1 MTEHHSII
9 IVGAGLSGLYL
20 AWRLQQDNHDVIVLE
35 SRNRT
40 GGRILSVEYNNT
52 CRFDMG
58 PAWLW
63 PHLQPRLQQLI
74 KRLELNVFKQ
84 FTTGDLLYEK
94 SPSAIERYSQQSSH
108 GQSYR
113 IAGGSQS
120 LVDALQESIA
130 DSAIHLDTRVQS
142 IHQQGLR
149 IGAVR
154 DGENHVYTADTV
166 ILALPPRIVQ
176 QHISFDPEHSN
187 NIIQSWRAI
196 PTWMSG
202 HSKVVFIYAQP
213 FWREQNLS
221 GEVFSHHGPLAEIYE
236 GSPSTEEYYS
246 LTTFVGLS
254 SQQRMQL
261 NQDELITACMAQLLR
276 LFGEQ
281 SQQVLD
287 IRIKDWSQDKNT
299 ATNIDVTS
307 PMQHPHYADDMPR
320 VFWDNSLILAGTEV
334 AREHGG
340 YLEGA
345 LESADEALSLLN
357 I

>member
-20 AWRLQQDNHDVIVLE
+20 AWRLQQDNHDVMLLE

-40 GGRILSVEYNNT
+40 GGRILSVEYNDI

-58 PAWLW
+58 PAWVW
-63 PHLQPRLQQLI
+63 PHLQPRLQLLLT
-74 KRLELNVFKQ
+74 RLGLKVFKQ
-84 FTTGDLLYEK
+84 FTAGDLLYEK
-94 SPSAIERYSQQSSH
+94 SPSDIERYSQQSSH
-108 GQSYR
+108 SQSYR
-113 IAGGSQS
+113 IEGGSQN
-120 LVDALQESIA
+120 LIDALQSSIA
-130 DSAIHLDTRVQS
+130 ASTIHLDTRVQS

-149 IGAVR
+149 IDAVR
-154 DGENHVYTADTV
+154 DGENYVYSADTI
-166 ILALPPRIVQ
+166 ILALPPRIAQ
-176 QHISFDPEHSN
+176 QYISFDPELAN
-187 NIIQSWRAI
+187 QIIESWRAI

-221 GEVFSHHGPLAEIYE
+221 GEVFSHHGPLAEIYD
-236 GSPSTEEYYS
+236 GSPATEEYFA
-246 LTTFVGLS
+246 LTSFVGLS
-254 SQQRMQL
+254 AQQRMQL
-261 NQDELITACMAQLLR
+261 NQDELIAACMAQLLR

-299 ATNIDVTS
+299 ATAIDTTT
-307 PMQHPHYADDMPR
+307 PAHHPHYADDMPR
-320 VFWDNSLILAGTEV
+320 VFWDNALILAGTEV

>member
-1 MTEHHSII
+1 MTEHHRII

-20 AWRLQQDNHDVIVLE
+20 AWRLQQDKHDVIVLE

-40 GGRILSVEYNNT
+40 GGRILSADYNDT

-63 PHLQPRLQQLI
+63 PHLQPRLQQLLD
-74 KRLELNVFKQ
+74 RLDLKVFKQ
-84 FTTGDLLYEK
+84 FTSGELLYEK
-94 SPSAIERYSQQSSH
+94 TPSDIERYSQQSSH
-108 GQSYR
+108 SQSSR

-120 LVDALQESIA
+120 LVDALQSSIA

-142 IHQQGLR
+142 IHQQGLHIDAMR
-149 IGAVR
+149 AGKQ
-154 DGENHVYTADTV
+154 HVYSADKIV
-166 ILALPPRIVQ
+166 LALPPRITQ
-176 QHISFDPEHSN
+176 QQISFDPGHSDQ
-187 NIIQSWRAI
+187 IIEAWRAI

-202 HSKVVFIYAQP
+202 HSKMIFIYARP

-221 GEVFSHHGPLAEIYE
+221 GEVFSHHGPLTEIYDA
-236 GSPSTEEYYS
+236 SPATEEVYA
-246 LTTFVGLS
+246 LTSFVGLS
-254 SQQRMQL
+254 AQQRMQL
-261 NQDELITACMAQLLR
+261 DQDELIATCMAQLLR

-281 SQQVLD
+281 SQHVLD
-287 IRIKDWSQDKNT
+287 IKIKDWSQDKNT
-299 ATNIDVTS
+299 ATAIDLTS

-320 VFWDNSLILAGTEV
+320 AFWDNSLILAGTEV

-345 LESADEALSLLN
+345 LESADEAYSLLN
-357 I
+357 L

>member
-40 GGRILSVEYNNT
+40 GGRILSAEYDDT

-58 PAWLW
+58 PAWVW
-63 PHLQPRLQQLI
+63 PHLQPRLQQLLT
-74 KRLELNVFKQ
+74 RLGLKVFKQ
-84 FTTGDLLYEK
+84 FTSGELLYEK
-94 SPSAIERYSQQSSH
+94 SPSDIERYNQQSSH
-108 GQSYR
+108 SQSYR
-113 IAGGSQS
+113 IEGGSQN
-120 LVDALQESIA
+120 LIDALQSSIPA
-130 DSAIHLDTRVQS
+130 PTIHLDTRVQS

-149 IGAVR
+149 IDAVR
-154 DGENHVYTADTV
+154 NGKNHGYTADTI
-166 ILALPPRIVQ
+166 ILALPPRIAQ
-176 QHISFDPEHSN
+176 QHISFDPELASQ
-187 NIIQSWRAI
+187 IIESWRAI

-202 HSKVVFIYAQP
+202 HCKVIFIYAEP

-221 GEVFSHHGPLAEIYE
+221 GEVFSHHGPLAEIYD
-236 GSPSTEEYYS
+236 GSPATEEYYA
-246 LTTFVGLS
+246 LTSFVGLS
-254 SQQRMQL
+254 AQQRKQL
-261 NQDELITACMAQLLR
+261 NQDELIAACMAQLLR

-281 SQQVLD
+281 SQQVLV
-287 IRIKDWSQDKNT
+287 IRIKDWSQDNNT
-299 ATNIDVTS
+299 ATAIDLTS
-307 PMQHPHYADDMPR
+307 PMQHPQYAEDIPR
-320 VFWDNSLILAGTEV
+320 AFWGNTLILAGTEV

-345 LESADEALSLLN
+345 LESADDALSLLN